1 MKMKTQNIF
10 YLIGVLAV
18 ILFIAFF
25 LGNVKM
31 NEGFSTTPDNV
42 KIASD
47 AIQKSSAE
55 QKAQIANIVASAST
69 SGQITTRAPGITTGS
84 ANALTKDNFDWKA
97 YVSKYSDLQKA
108 NIDNLDKAWSHYIN
122 AGKKENRIAT
132 IISGKTTTRAPTA
145 AQTTTRAPTAV
156 QTTTRAPTAGK
167 TTTRAPTAVQT
178 TTRAP
183 TAAQTTTRAPTA
195 ASKDI
200 SITNLD
206 KQKLNELSKRYINQS
221 THINNVINDD
231 INFKSKIDTILRN
244 TQNINNELID
254 IKEAVLERNK

>member
-1 MKMKTQNIF
+1 MKTQNVF

-31 NEGFSTTPDNV
+31 SEGFSTTPDNV

-55 QKAQIANIVASAST
+55 QKAQIANIVVSAST
-69 SGQITTRAPGITTGS
+69 AGQTTTRAPGITTGS
-84 ANALTKDNFDWKA
+84 ANILTKDNFDWKA

-108 NIDNLDKAWSHYIN
+108 GIDNLDKAWSHYIN
-122 AGKKENRIAT
+122 NGKRENRTAT
-132 IISGKTTTRAPTA
+132 IISG
-145 AQTTTRAPTAV
+145 
-156 QTTTRAPTAGK
+156 QTTTRAPTAG
-167 TTTRAPTAVQT
+167 QT

-183 TAAQTTTRAPTA
+183 TAGQTTTRAPTA
-195 ASKDI
+195 GQTTTRAPTAGQTTTRAPTTASKDI

-221 THINNVINDD
+221 THINNIINDD

-244 TQNINNELID
+244 TQSINNELID
-254 IKEAVLERNK
+254 IKEVVLERNK

>member
-1 MKMKTQNIF
+1 MIVQYYYKYYFIIYSIKMKTQNVF

-31 NEGFSTTPDNV
+31 SEGFSTTPDNV

-55 QKAQIANIVASAST
+55 QKAQIANIVVSAST
-69 SGQITTRAPGITTGS
+69 AGQTTTRAPGITTGS
-84 ANALTKDNFDWKA
+84 ANILTKDNFDWKA
-97 YVSKYSDLQKA
+97 YVSKYSDLQDAK
-108 NIDNLDKAWSHYIN
+108 IDNLDKAWSHYIN
-122 AGKKENRIAT
+122 NGKRENRTAT
-132 IISGKTTTRAPTA
+132 IISG
-145 AQTTTRAPTAV
+145 
-156 QTTTRAPTAGK
+156 QTTTRAPTAG
-167 TTTRAPTAVQT
+167 QT

-183 TAAQTTTRAPTA
+183 TAGQTTTRAPTT

-221 THINNVINDD
+221 THINNIINDD

-244 TQNINNELID
+244 TQSINNELID
-254 IKEAVLERNK
+254 IKEVVLERNK

>member
-31 NEGFSTTPDNV
+31 SEGFSTTPDNV

-47 AIQKSSAE
+47 AIQKSTAE
-55 QKAQIANIVASAST
+55 QKAQIANIVASAS
-69 SGQITTRAPGITTGS
+69 GQTTTRAPGI
-84 ANALTKDNFDWKA
+84 TKDNFDWKA

-108 NIDNLDKAWSHYIN
+108 SIDNLDKAWRHYIN
-122 AGKKENRIAT
+122 HGKKENRVAT

-145 AQTTTRAPTAV
+145 AQTTTRAPTA
-156 QTTTRAPTAGK
+156 A
-167 TTTRAPTAVQT
+167 QT

-183 TAAQTTTRAPTA
+183 TAAQTTTRAPIAAQTTTRAPTA
-195 ASKDI
+195 ASSKDI

-221 THINNVINDD
+221 THINNVIDNDT
-231 INFKSKIDTILRN
+231 NFKSKIDTILRN
-244 TQNINNELID
+244 TQSINNELID